1 MNDYTKKA
9 IEFYNKGIREYKEG
23 LKEKET
29 IKVREGCEKIFH
41 AFVEL
46 SNGILI
52 EQHRP
57 LACPLGVG
65 ARADAGYPI
74 PKNHVIRSENLSA
87 LGLGATYDHVKE
99 RLHDTCYYDGIIREK
114 YLEDAIEIV
123 NTEIKKRTL

>member
-9 IEFYNKGIREYKEG
+9 IEFYNKGTREYEEG
-23 LKEKET
+23 LKTKDT

-52 EQHRP
+52 EH
-57 LACPLGVG
+57 
-65 ARADAGYPI
+65 GYPI

-114 YLEDAIEIV
+114 YLVDAIKIV